1 MADHQLKLARLAL
14 RRSVAHV
21 STATRVGMGL
31 MTILNLIA
39 LYPLASQALD
49 SLKDYELTYRK

>member
-1 MADHQLKLARLAL
+1 
-14 RRSVAHV
+14 
-21 STATRVGMGL
+21 MGL